1 MTVFAS
7 SSAKASNVL
16 TRLYA
21 LLESRPDVGSYRRK
35 GLRIIEIILRRRY
48 CSEIKNEDNFKLLL
62 KIIYNGTLQTLT
74 IERPAL
80 SP

>member
-1 MTVFAS
+1 MVITTVFAS

-35 GLRIIEIILRRRY
+35 GLRRIEIITFSL
-48 CSEIKNEDNFKLLL
+48 ILKKLED
-62 KIIYNGTLQTLT
+62 YEEGTVVKSRTKTTLNYY
-74 IERPAL
+74 
-80 SP
+80 